1 MNTKTE
7 AKHTP
12 FHHHPADGGFREDCK
27 RCRLDAASPELL
39 EALQLD
45 MAFHGRPFARDSIE
59 EFRLLGYNGPA
70 ASGEM
75 RAFLWEKKR
84 AAISKAEKGAQ

>member
-39 EALQLD
+39 EACKGLLAMLELLNAPGTHD
-45 MAFHGRPFARDSIE
+45 PIEARV
-59 EFRLLGYNGPA
+59 YQA
-70 ASGEM
+70 
-75 RAFLWEKKR
+75 R